1 MAEKVSV
8 KGVEYVR
15 LFAGDDDNSKFL
27 GFCQDVA
34 AHEVEGG
41 ADFSGVN
48 VWISS
53 EVAAK
58 PVAFRRVIHL
68 FVDMARSKSVAEAV
82 VLVDGLLWGLAPG
95 NEKLKV
101 EEVLGFRNV
110 DELRE
115 SVLFCHRLAVEL
127 EYVISPKQQKRS
139 RRGSSDADSADS
151 GVEKSA
157 VDTEKKSSSTG
168 SEKSS
173 EKVVEEKQPVKD
185 SSVSSSTKSDEKAA
199 VKSDEKAVVK

>member
-15 LFAGDDDNSKFL
+15 LFSGDADNSKFVK
-27 GFCQDVA
+27 FCQDVA
-34 AHEVEGG
+34 AHDVAGG
-41 ADFSGVN
+41 ADFTGVN

-95 NEKLKV
+95 NESLKI

-115 SVLFCHRLAVEL
+115 VVLFCHRLAAQL
-127 EYVISPKQQKRS
+127 EYVIPVKQQKRS
-139 RRGSSDADSADS
+139 RRGASDADSSDS

-157 VDTEKKSSSTG
+157 VDTEKKSS
-168 SEKSS
+168 
-173 EKVVEEKQPVKD
+173 EKVVEEKQPVKG
-185 SSVSSSTKSDEKAA
+185 SASSSSEKPVEKSAEKSDEKAA
-199 VKSDEKAVVK
+199 VK

>member
-15 LFAGDDDNSKFL
+15 LFSGDDDNAKFVK
-27 GFCQDVA
+27 FCQDVA
-34 AHEVEGG
+34 DHDVAGG
-41 ADFSGVN
+41 ADFTGVN

-82 VLVDGLLWGLAPG
+82 VLVDGLLWGLAPA
-95 NEKLKV
+95 NESLKV

-115 SVLFCHRLAVEL
+115 VVLFCHRLAVEL
-127 EYVISPKQQKRS
+127 EYVIPVKQQKRS

-151 GVEKSA
+151 GVEKADAVEKSA
-157 VDTEKKSSSTG
+157 DDSEK
-168 SEKSS
+168 KSS
-173 EKVVEEKQPVKD
+173 EKVVEEKQPVKSS
-185 SSVSSSTKSDEKAA
+185 SSVKANEKPVEKSDEKSDEKAA
-199 VKSDEKAVVK
+199 VK

>member
-15 LFAGDDDNSKFL
+15 LFSGDDDNSKFVK
-27 GFCQDVA
+27 FCQDVA
-34 AHEVEGG
+34 DHDVAGG
-41 ADFSGVN
+41 ADFTGVN

-68 FVDMARSKSVAEAV
+68 FVDMARSKSIAEAV

-95 NEKLKV
+95 NESLKI

-115 SVLFCHRLAVEL
+115 VVLFCHRLAVEL
-127 EYVISPKQQKRS
+127 EYVIPVKQQKRS

-151 GVEKSA
+151 GVEKA
-157 VDTEKKSSSTG
+157 VEKPADDSKKVD
-168 SEKSS
+168 EKSS
-173 EKVVEEKQPVKD
+173 EKVVEEKQPVKSS
-185 SSVSSSTKSDEKAA
+185 SSVKADEKSAEKSDEKAA
-199 VKSDEKAVVK
+199 VK

>member
-15 LFAGDDDNSKFL
+15 LFSGDADNSKFVK
-27 GFCQDVA
+27 FCQDVA
-34 AHEVEGG
+34 AHDVAGG
-41 ADFSGVN
+41 ADFTGVN

-68 FVDMARSKSVAEAV
+68 FVDMARSKSIAEAV

-95 NEKLKV
+95 NESLKI

-115 SVLFCHRLAVEL
+115 VVLFCHRLAAQL
-127 EYVISPKQQKRS
+127 EYVIPVKQQKRS
-139 RRGSSDADSADS
+139 RRGASDADSADS
-151 GVEKSA
+151 GVEKPDA
-157 VDTEKKSSSTG
+157 EKPADDSK
-168 SEKSS
+168 KSS
-173 EKVVEEKQPVKD
+173 EKVAEEQQPVKSS
-185 SSVSSSTKSDEKAA
+185 SSVKSVEKSAEKSDEKAA
-199 VKSDEKAVVK
+199 VK